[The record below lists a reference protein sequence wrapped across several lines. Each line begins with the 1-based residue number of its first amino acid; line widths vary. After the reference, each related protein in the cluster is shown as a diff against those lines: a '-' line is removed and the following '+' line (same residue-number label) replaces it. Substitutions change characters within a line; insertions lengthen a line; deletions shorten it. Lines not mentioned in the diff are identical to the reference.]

1 MIFTTHTLAKIF
13 SLYPCMEVYGQKIS
27 RTCITLCYNQSQQ
40 TTVIDFIAC
49 ALVFPCLIGFSQHN
63 TNIIP
68 EIFVVFVVV

>member
-49 ALVFPCLIGFSQHN
+49 AFPMPDWLFPTQH
-63 TNIIP
+63 NIIP